1 MLATNANFM
10 RALTR
15 PSVVWP
21 QVHGSHNPSL
31 LGEEMEN
38 RVPFFFLLSLS
49 LRLLLL
55 LHLSSAQMPGFVSLD
70 CGGKENYTDEI
81 GLKWTPDKL
90 RYGEIS
96 TISVANETRKQYTT
110 LRYFPADSRKYCYT
124 LDVVSRTRYLVRVSF
139 LYGNFDANNVYPKF
153 DISIGATHWSTIVV
167 SDASTIETRELIF
180 LASSSTVS
188 VCLSNATTGKPFIS
202 TLELRQFNGS
212 VYYTYIEEHA
222 YLSVSAR
229 INFGA
234 DSDAPIRYP
243 DDPFDRIWE
252 SDSVKKANYLV
263 DVAAGT
269 RKVSTNKSIY
279 VNSDEMPPM
288 KVMQTAVVG
297 TNGSLTYRLNLDGF
311 PGIAWA
317 FTYFAEIE
325 DLAENESRKFR
336 LVLPGHPDISKAVVN
351 IEENAPGK
359 YRLYEPGFTNLSLPF
374 VLSFRFGKTSDSS
387 RGPLINAMEINKYLE
402 KNDGSSDGEVISS
415 VLSHYSSA
423 DWAQEGGDPCLPVPW
438 SWVRCSSD
446 PQPKIVSILLSR
458 RNLTGNIPLDITQL
472 TGLVEL
478 WLDGNMLTGQ
488 IPDFTG
494 CMDLK
499 IIHLENNQLTGAL
512 PTSLV
517 NLPNLRELYVQNN
530 MLSGTVPSELLSKD
544 LALNYSGNINLH
556 KGSRKKNHVYVIIG
570 SAVGATVLLLAT
582 IISCLFMHK
591 GKTKYYE
598 QNGLVS
604 HPSQS
609 MDSSKSI
616 GPSEA
621 AHCFTFSEIENSTNN
636 FEKKIGS
643 GGFGIVY
650 YGKLKD
656 GKEIAVKVL
665 TSNSYQGR
673 REFSN
678 EVTLLSR
685 IHHRNLVQLLGYC
698 REEGNSMLI
707 YEFMHNGTL
716 KEHLYGPLTH
726 GRSIDWMKR
735 LEIAEDAA
743 KGIEYLHTGCVPA
756 VIHRDLKSSN
766 ILLDMHM
773 KAKVSDFGLSKLA
786 VDGASHV
793 SSIVRGT
800 VGYLDPEYYIS
811 QQLTDKSDIYSFGVI
826 LLELISGQEAIS
838 NDSFGAN
845 CRNIVQ
851 WAKLHIESGD
861 IQGIIDPVLQ
871 NKYDLQSMWK
881 IAEKALMCVQ
891 PHGHMR
897 PSISEVL
904 KEIQDAIAI
913 EREAEDNSDEPR
925 NSVHS
930 SINMGSMDLAATDTY
945 LSIDESI
952 GQPTAR

>member
-1 MLATNANFM
+1 
-10 RALTR
+10 
-15 PSVVWP
+15 
-21 QVHGSHNPSL
+21 
-31 LGEEMEN
+31 MEN
-38 RVPFFFLLSLS
+38 RVPFFVFLSS
-49 LRLLLL
+49 FSFTLLLL
-55 LHLSSAQMPGFVSLD
+55 LQLSSAQIPAGFVSLD
-70 CGGKENYTDEI
+70 CGGKENFTDEI
-81 GLKWTPDKL
+81 GLPWTPDEL
-90 RYGEIS
+90 RYGDIS

-110 LRYFPADSRKYCYT
+110 VRHFPADSRKYCYS
-124 LDVVSRTRYLVRVSF
+124 LDVVSRTRYLLRASF

-153 DISIGATHWSTIVV
+153 DIFVGATHWSTIVI
-167 SDASTIETRELIF
+167 SDANTIEMRELIF
-180 LASSSTVS
+180 LALSPTVS

-212 VYYTYIEEHA
+212 VYYTYTEEHF

-243 DDPFDRIWE
+243 DDPFDRIWQ
-252 SDSVKKANYLV
+252 SDSIKRANYLV

-269 RKVSTNKSIY
+269 RKISTNKSIE
-279 VNSDEMPPM
+279 VSSDEMPPM
-288 KVMQTAVVG
+288 KVMQSGVVG

-311 PGIAWA
+311 PGFAWA
-317 FTYFAEIE
+317 VTYFAEIE

-336 LVLPGHPDISKAVVN
+336 LVLPGHPDISKPVVN

-359 YRLYEPGFTNLSLPF
+359 YRLYEPGYTNLSLPF
-374 VLSFRFGKTSDSS
+374 VLSFKFAKTSDSA
-387 RGPLINAMEINKYLE
+387 RGPLLNAMEINEYLE
-402 KNDGSSDGEVISS
+402 KNDGSPDGDVISS
-415 VLSHYSSA
+415 VLSHYSSEE
-423 DWAQEGGDPCLPVPW
+423 WAQEGGDPCLPVPW

-446 PQPKIVSILLSR
+446 QQPKVVSILLSSK
-458 RNLTGNIPLDITQL
+458 NLTGNIPLEITKL

-478 WLDGNMLTGQ
+478 WLDGNMLTGP

-530 MLSGTVPSELLSKD
+530 MLSGTVPSDLLKKVSF
-544 LALNYSGNINLH
+544 LNYSGNDNLR
-556 KGSRKKNHVYVIIG
+556 KDSRRKTPLYVIIG
-570 SAVGATVLLLAT
+570 STVGAAVLLLAT
-582 IISCLFMHK
+582 VISCLFKHK
-591 GKTKYYE
+591 GKNRYYE
-598 QNGLVS
+598 QNSLVS

-609 MDSSKSI
+609 LEPTKSI
-616 GPSEA
+616 GPAEA
-621 AHCFTFSEIENSTNN
+621 AHCYSFSEIEKSTNN

-643 GGFGIVY
+643 GGFGVVY

-665 TSNSYQGR
+665 TSNSYQGK

-678 EVTLLSR
+678 EVILLSR

-716 KEHLYGPLTH
+716 KEHLYAPLTH
-726 GRSIDWMKR
+726 GRSIDWKKR

-766 ILLDMHM
+766 ILLDRQM

-871 NKYDLQSMWK
+871 NKYNLQSMWK
-881 IAEKALMCVQ
+881 IAEIALMCVQ

-913 EREAEDNSDEPR
+913 ERGSEGNSDEPR

-930 SINMGSMDLAATDTY
+930 SVNMDLVAPQSF
-945 LSIDESI
+945 LSIDDSI
-952 GQPTAR
+952 AQPTAR

>member
-1 MLATNANFM
+1 
-10 RALTR
+10 
-15 PSVVWP
+15 
-21 QVHGSHNPSL
+21 
-31 LGEEMEN
+31 MEN
-38 RVPFFFLLSLS
+38 RVPSSSSFFFLFSFSLM
-49 LRLLLL
+49 LQLL
-55 LHLSSAQMPGFVSLD
+55 LHLSSAQMTGFVSLD
-70 CGGKENYTDEI
+70 CGGKENFTDDI
-81 GLKWTPDKL
+81 GIEWTPDDKH
-90 RYGEIS
+90 RFGEIS
-96 TISVANETRKQYTT
+96 NISVANETRKQYTT

-124 LDVVSRTRYLVRVSF
+124 IDVVSRTRYLLRVSF

-153 DISIGATHWSTIVV
+153 DISVGATHWSSIVI
-167 SDASTIETRELIF
+167 SDANTIEARELIF

-188 VCLSNATTGKPFIS
+188 LCLSNATTGKPFIS

-212 VYYTYIEEHA
+212 VYYTYVEEQA

-234 DSDAPIRYP
+234 ESDAPIRYP

-269 RKVSTNKSIY
+269 RKISTNQSIE

-374 VLSFRFGKTSDSS
+374 VLNFKFGKTSDST

-402 KNDGSSDGEVISS
+402 KNDGSPDGEVISS

-446 PQPKIVSILLSR
+446 QQPKIVSILLSNK
-458 RNLTGNIPLDITQL
+458 NLTGNIPLDITKL

-478 WLDGNMLTGQ
+478 WLNGNELTGQ

-517 NLPNLRELYVQNN
+517 NLPNLRELHVQNN
-530 MLSGTVPSELLSKD
+530 MLSGTVPSGLLSKD
-544 LALNYSGNINLH
+544 LVLNYSGNINLH
-556 KGSRKKNHVYVIIG
+556 KGSSKKNHLYVIIG
-570 SAVGATVLLLAT
+570 SAVGAFVLLLAT

-591 GKTKYYE
+591 GS
-598 QNGLVS
+598 LAS
-604 HPSQS
+604 HPSRS
-609 MDSSKSI
+609 MDSSKNI
-616 GPSEA
+616 GPAEV
-621 AHCFTFSEIENSTNN
+621 AHCFSLSEIENSTNN
-636 FEKKIGS
+636 FQKQIGS
-643 GGFGIVY
+643 GGFGVVY

-656 GKEIAVKVL
+656 GNEIAVKVL
-665 TSNSYQGR
+665 TSNSYQGK

-685 IHHRNLVQLLGYC
+685 IHHRNLVKLLGYC
-698 REEGNSMLI
+698 REEGKSMLI
-707 YEFMHNGTL
+707 YEFMRNGTL

-743 KGIEYLHTGCVPA
+743 KGIEYLHAGCVPA

-766 ILLDMHM
+766 ILLDKDMR
-773 KAKVSDFGLSKLA
+773 AKVSDFGLSKLA

-800 VGYLDPEYYIS
+800 VGYLDPEYYMS

-826 LLELISGQEAIS
+826 LLELMSGQEAIS
-838 NDSFGAN
+838 NDKFGAN

-851 WAKLHIESGD
+851 WAKLHIENGD

-871 NKYDLQSMWK
+871 NNYDLQSMWK

-897 PSISEVL
+897 PPISEVL

-913 EREAEDNSDEPR
+913 EREAKGNSDEPR
-925 NSVHS
+925 DSFHS
-930 SINMGSMDLAATDTY
+930 SINMGSMDLAVNDHY
-945 LSIDESI
+945 HLSIDESI
-952 GQPTAR
+952 EQPTAR

>member
-1 MLATNANFM
+1 MKI
-10 RALTR
+10 
-15 PSVVWP
+15 S
-21 QVHGSHNPSL
+21 Q
-31 LGEEMEN
+31 
-38 RVPFFFLLSLS
+38 PFFLSSLS
-49 LRLLLL
+49 LFLLLL
-55 LHLSSAQMPGFVSLD
+55 LHISSAQMPGFVSLD
-70 CGGKENYTDEI
+70 CGGKEKFTDEI
-81 GLKWTPDKL
+81 GLKWTPDDNIK
-90 RYGEIS
+90 YGEIS

-110 LRYFPADSRKYCYT
+110 LRHFPADSRKYCYT
-124 LDVVSRTRYLVRVSF
+124 LDVLSRTRYLLRVTF
-139 LYGNFDANNVYPKF
+139 LYGNFDADNVYPKF
-153 DISIGATHWSTIVV
+153 DISIGATHWSTIVI
-167 SDASTIETRELIF
+167 SDANTVEVRELIF
-180 LASSSTVS
+180 LASSPTVS

-212 VYYTYIEEHA
+212 VYYTYTEEHS

-234 DSDAPIRYP
+234 ESDAPIRYP

-252 SDSVKKANYLV
+252 SDSLKKANYLV

-269 RKVSTNKSIY
+269 RKISTNLPIN
-279 VNSDEMPPM
+279 VDSDEMPPV

-311 PGIAWA
+311 PGIGWA

-325 DLAENESRKFR
+325 DLAEEESRKFR
-336 LVLPGHPDISKAVVN
+336 LVLPGHPDISKDVVN

-374 VLSFRFGKTSDSS
+374 VLSFKFAKTSDSS
-387 RGPLINAMEINKYLE
+387 RGPLLNAMEINKYLE
-402 KNDGSSDGEVISS
+402 KNNGSPDGEAILS
-415 VLSHYSSA
+415 VLSQYSSA

-438 SWVRCSSD
+438 SWIRCNTD
-446 PQPKIVSILLSR
+446 QQPRIVSILLSNK
-458 RNLTGNIPLDITQL
+458 NLTGNIPLDITKL

-478 WLDGNMLTGQ
+478 WLDGNMLTGP

-512 PTSLV
+512 PTSLA

-530 MLSGTVPSELLSKD
+530 RLSGTVPSGLLSKD
-544 LALNYSGNINLH
+544 LVLNYSGNINLH
-556 KGSRKKNHVYVIIG
+556 KGSRKNSHTNVIIG
-570 SAVGATVLLLAT
+570 SVTGAVVLLLAT

-591 GKTKYYE
+591 GKKNYSK
-598 QNGLVS
+598 QDGLVS
-604 HPSQS
+604 LPSQS
-609 MDSSKSI
+609 LDSSKSV
-616 GPSEA
+616 GPAEA
-621 AHCFTFSEIENSTNN
+621 AHCFSFSEIENSTNN
-636 FEKKIGS
+636 FEKEVGS
-643 GGFGIVY
+643 GGFGVVY

-665 TSNSYQGR
+665 TTNSYQGK

-698 REEGNSMLI
+698 REDENSMLI

-716 KEHLYGPLTH
+716 KEHLYGPLTR
-726 GRSIDWMKR
+726 GRSINWIKR

-743 KGIEYLHTGCVPA
+743 KGIEYLHAGCVPA

-766 ILLDMHM
+766 ILLDKHM
-773 KAKVSDFGLSKLA
+773 RAKVSDFGLSKLA

-793 SSIVRGT
+793 SSVVRGT
-800 VGYLDPEYYIS
+800 LGYVDPEYYIS

-838 NDSFGAN
+838 NNNFGAN

-861 IQGIIDPVLQ
+861 IQGIIDPALQ
-871 NKYDLQSMWK
+871 NNYDLQSMWK
-881 IAEKALMCVQ
+881 IAEKALMCVE
-891 PHGHMR
+891 PHANMR

-904 KEIQDAIAI
+904 KDIQDAIAI
-913 EREAEDNSDEPR
+913 EREAEGNFNEPR

-930 SINMGSMDLAATDTY
+930 SINTGSMDLVATESY
-945 LSIDESI
+945 VSIDESI
-952 GQPTAR
+952 AQPTPR